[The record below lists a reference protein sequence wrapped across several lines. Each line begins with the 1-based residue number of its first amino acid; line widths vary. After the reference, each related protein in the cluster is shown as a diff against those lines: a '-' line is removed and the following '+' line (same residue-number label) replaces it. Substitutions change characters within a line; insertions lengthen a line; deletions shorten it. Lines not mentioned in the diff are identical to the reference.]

1 MMEFFNITL
10 ERTVLRC
17 VVKSKDYF
25 TKISN
30 KGLPNERIFSDLS
43 HRLIF
48 ICVTKCFHKHN
59 KLPDKNIVSSIIERS
74 NNKKSLIEKAVIV
87 CDRIFDDE
95 LSSEDTEKFDIS
107 YDEICN
113 LYEMRQ
119 VQEHMKDISRK
130 IDRGDV
136 DAVKQSVNSF
146 NLKKYDDTV
155 EEFEYFGGFKER
167 AISIRNKREDENFR
181 PLPVAVNELNV
192 IFDGGVFKELFLI
205 AGNSS
210 TGKSAFLHGTA
221 VAGIRAK
228 LNGILFTIEMNKMEA
243 ANRIDSALTGI
254 SLNKFRNPK
263 LNKFGDV
270 IIRKWMGRLRKLKKK
285 CGKLFIVSFLNGA
298 TTADIKAKSYEIM
311 RREKMNIDFIVI
323 DYLNDLKPIGWF
335 KSNKDW
341 DAQGAISWELHLMSR
356 GFVNYDNSKGVAIV
370 TANVLRGDAKRITS
384 SQEKKKKRNVDERD
398 IGLSKLVFHHSD
410 IVCGIIE
417 VNDDINQVIVMKN
430 RGGKRGDIVNSF
442 QNFKYGR
449 FHDPKLAF
457 EKMNSMKEVNV
468 ESEKESSVEIVEGD

>member
-1 MMEFFNITL
+1 
-10 ERTVLRC
+10 
-17 VVKSKDYF
+17 
-25 TKISN
+25 
-30 KGLPNERIFSDLS
+30 
-43 HRLIF
+43 
-48 ICVTKCFHKHN
+48 
-59 KLPDKNIVSSIIERS
+59 
-74 NNKKSLIEKAVIV
+74 
-87 CDRIFDDE
+87 
-95 LSSEDTEKFDIS
+95 
-107 YDEICN
+107 
-113 LYEMRQ
+113 
-119 VQEHMKDISRK
+119 
-130 IDRGDV
+130 
-136 DAVKQSVNSF
+136 
-146 NLKKYDDTV
+146 
-155 EEFEYFGGFKER
+155 
-167 AISIRNKREDENFR
+167 
-181 PLPVAVNELNV
+181 
-192 IFDGGVFKELFLI
+192 
-205 AGNSS
+205 
-210 TGKSAFLHGTA
+210 
-221 VAGIRAK
+221 
-228 LNGILFTIEMNKMEA
+228 MEA